1 MTQHKF
7 EPSDSVEVEEVTENR
22 KPASIP
28 SSRRLLNLQAGDRRG
43 LARAFQALVGR
54 PPEVAYELALETLE
68 QLGFSRHEN
77 GFSHPLAPDRL
88 VAFNLPE
95 QDKTSPDPE
104 AAALKWAI
112 RHFREIEFYLPY
124 ISLTAKRQRKQAAHA
139 GLKRQLPPEPDYDED
154 GFLTSEL

>member
-1 MTQHKF
+1 MTQHR
-7 EPSDSVEVEEVTENR
+7 EVEEVNQNQ
-22 KPASIP
+22 KPAPIQSP
-28 SSRRLLNLQAGDRRG
+28 RRLLNLQAGDRRG

-54 PPEVAYELALETLE
+54 PPEVAHELALETLQ

-88 VAFNLPE
+88 VVFNLPE
-95 QDKTSPDPE
+95 QDKTNADPE
-104 AAALKWAI
+104 TVALKWAI

-124 ISLTAKRQRKQAAHA
+124 ISLTAKRQRKQAANA

-154 GFLTSEL
+154 GFLTNEL